1 MIIPYLDSYIMYVG
15 LWFPIV
21 LVSFF
26 VCEDLLEVYIQ
37 NITVVICEDHL
48 CVVLMIG
55 RSELQL
61 GNKSWVI

>member
-1 MIIPYLDSYIMYVG
+1 MIIPYLDSYMMDVG
-15 LWFPIV
+15 LLLPLV
-21 LVSFF
+21 LGSLF

-48 CVVLMIG
+48 CVVLLIG
-55 RSELQL
+55 RSDLQL